1 MKKIEYVYT
10 NDEISDMRNQIEEA
24 EEVVNDLL
32 SVLENSRRKDRVYSL
47 LNNIV
52 LVRMKLYE

>member
-24 EEVVNDLL
+24 EEVINDLL
-32 SVLENSRRKDRVYSL
+32 SVLEDSRRKDRVYNL